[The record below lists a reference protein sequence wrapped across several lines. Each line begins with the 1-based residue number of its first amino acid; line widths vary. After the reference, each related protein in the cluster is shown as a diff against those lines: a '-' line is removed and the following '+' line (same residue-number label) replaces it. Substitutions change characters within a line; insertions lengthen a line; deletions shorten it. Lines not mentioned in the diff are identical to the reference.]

1 MKLEQINKLPINQLS
16 YIAGFLDG
24 DGSIMVQIVKNK
36 TYKYGHT
43 IRVTV
48 SFYQKTK
55 RHWFMIKLRKM
66 LGLKWSIRK
75 RNDGISE
82 VSLTGFT
89 PIKNFLILIKP
100 HLILKPRLAFLVLQ
114 IIEEYSQV
122 QSEADFLEVCKKID
136 KTAEYTDSKKRK
148 HTYSSVQNYLNSPV
162 ETEKTS
168 S

>member
-1 MKLEQINKLPINQLS
+1 MKKINKLNTNELS
-16 YIAGFLDG
+16 YIGGFLDG
-24 DGSIMVQIVKNK
+24 DGSIMVQIIPNK
-36 TYKYGHT
+36 GYKYGHG

-55 RHWFMIKLRKM
+55 RHWFMIKLRKL
-66 LGLKWSIRK
+66 LGLDWSIRK

-82 VSLTGFT
+82 VYKTGFT
-89 PIKNFLILIKP
+89 PVKNFLLIIKP
-100 HLILKPRLAFLVLQ
+100 YLIMKSRLASLVLQ

-148 HTYSSVQNYLNSPV
+148 HTYSSVKNYLNSPV
-162 ETEKTS
+162 ETEKDS
-168 S
+168 NI

>member
-1 MKLEQINKLPINQLS
+1 MKWFHYDQLNEVELS

-24 DGSIMVQIVKNK
+24 DGSIVNQIVRAKDRK
-36 TYKYGHT
+36 FKHT
-43 IRVTV
+43 IRVSV
-48 SFYQKTK
+48 NYHQKTK

-114 IIEEYSQV
+114 I
-122 QSEADFLEVCKKID
+122 
-136 KTAEYTDSKKRK
+136 
-148 HTYSSVQNYLNSPV
+148 
-162 ETEKTS
+162 
-168 S
+168 

>member
-1 MKLEQINKLPINQLS
+1 MKLKHINKLSNIELA

-24 DGSIMVQIVKNK
+24 DGSIMAQIVKNK
-36 TYKYGHT
+36 SYKYGHT

-55 RHWFMIKLRKM
+55 RHWFMIKLRKL
-66 LGLKWSIRK
+66 LGKEWSIRK

-82 VSLTGFT
+82 VYQTGFT
-89 PIKNFLILIKP
+89 PIKNFLIVIKP
-100 HLILKPRLAFLVLQ
+100 FLILKPRLALLILQ

-136 KTAEYTDSKKRK
+136 KTAEYTDSKKRI
-148 HTYSSVQNYLNSPV
+148 HTYSSVKKYLNSPV
-162 ETEKTS
+162 ETEKYNI
-168 S
+168 

>member
-1 MKLEQINKLPINQLS
+1 MKLEQINKLTTNQLS

-75 RNDGISE
+75 GNNGISE
-82 VSLTGFT
+82 VSRTGFT

-100 HLILKPRLAFLVLQ
+100 HLILKPRLALLVLQ